1 MSLISNIVD
10 PLLSFHGWPAYA
22 VVGGLALAEAAL
34 FVGFVLPGET
44 AVILG
49 GVLAFRD
56 SVSLPVMLTVVIL
69 CAIVGDSI
77 GYEVGKKYGER
88 ILGMRIFAKHQAAI
102 ESGKER
108 LHRLGGRAVF
118 LGRFTAFLRAVMP
131 GMAGTVRLPYRRFL
145 PWNAA
150 GAVIWGGGFTML
162 GYLAGASYTKLE
174 SYASIFSWVVL
185 GVVVLLVVIFVLR
198 RRRRTTS
205 DAAAEA
211 VRTGAGEKEPAA
223 SQGRAGRQSH
233 AVTVDGTGGGT
244 WDGSADGSAH
254 DGRSPGAHRAG
265 RNVTPGSVDEADPVI
280 GAERAPGTD

>member
-22 VVGGLALAEAAL
+22 VVGGLAFAEAAL
-34 FVGFVLPGET
+34 FFGFVLPGET

-49 GVLAFRD
+49 GVLAFRS
-56 SVSLPVMLTVVIL
+56 SVSLPMMVTVVIV
-69 CAIVGDSI
+69 CAIVGDSV
-77 GYEVGKKYGER
+77 GYEVGKKYGDR
-88 ILGMRIFAKHQAAI
+88 ILGMKVFAKHQAAI

-150 GAVIWGGGFTML
+150 GGIVWGGGFTLL

-185 GVVVLLVVIFVLR
+185 GVVVLLVALFVIR
-198 RRRRTTS
+198 RRRRARS
-205 DAAAEA
+205 GAAESI
-211 VRTGAGEKEPAA
+211 RTGPGDDEVPSDPDAVPDRAIRHRDGADVSTPDGGAG
-223 SQGRAGRQSH
+223 GHRGH
-233 AVTVDGTGGGT
+233 
-244 WDGSADGSAH
+244 
-254 DGRSPGAHRAG
+254 GAHRAG
-265 RNVTPGSVDEADPVI
+265 
-280 GAERAPGTD
+280 TD